1 LSRRSDKT
9 VTRSFRVSESAL
21 RAIEDEAR
29 RHNLSTNSFVNQLLL
44 SYANYDRFMEKVH
57 MIKMTTPGLRTLMEA
72 GTDEKLAEAGR
83 IAGRSIGKSFIM
95 ARKGAL
101 SVENSIEQLRAM
113 GDYAN
118 YWEFNEVD
126 RDGRRII
133 TLIHD
138 LGPKGSLF
146 LSGVGEALFESAGAR
161 PKCTTTDDSVI
172 YEL

>member
-1 LSRRSDKT
+1 MSKTEKT

-21 RAIEDEAR
+21 HAIEDEAR
-29 RHNLSTNSFVNQLLL
+29 RHNLSANSFVNQLLL

-72 GTDEKLAEAGR
+72 GTNEKLAEAGR
-83 IAGRSIGKSFIM
+83 FAGRSIGKSFIM

-118 YWEFNEVD
+118 YWEFNEVN
-126 RDGRRII
+126 REGKKII

-146 LSGVGEALFESAGAR
+146 LSAVGEALFETAGVK
-161 PKCTTTDDSVI
+161 PKSTMTDDSVI
-172 YEL
+172 YEI

>member
-1 LSRRSDKT
+1 
-9 VTRSFRVSESAL
+9 
-21 RAIEDEAR
+21 
-29 RHNLSTNSFVNQLLL
+29 
-44 SYANYDRFMEKVH
+44 
-57 MIKMTTPGLRTLMEA
+57 MIKMTTPGLRILMEA
-72 GTDEKLAEAGR
+72 GTEEKLAEAGR

-126 RDGRRII
+126 REGKRII

-146 LSGVGEALFESAGAR
+146 LSGVGEALLESAGIK
-161 PKCTTTDDSVI
+161 PKSSITDDSVI
-172 YEL
+172 LET